1 MILKLVANHLSLIKF
16 IDTYGDSEKEVEEF
30 EGSFEQDEVLDL

>member
-1 MILKLVANHLSLIKF
+1 MILKLVANHPSLVKY
-16 IDTYGDSEKEVEEF
+16 IDTNGDLEKEVEEF